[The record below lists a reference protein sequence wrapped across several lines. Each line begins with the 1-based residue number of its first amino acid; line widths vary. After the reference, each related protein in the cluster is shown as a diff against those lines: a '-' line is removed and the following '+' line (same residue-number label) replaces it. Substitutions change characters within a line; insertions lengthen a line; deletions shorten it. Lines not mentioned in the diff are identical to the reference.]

1 MIIRC
6 SSFVRQCK
14 LCTCLTV
21 YFLRPYARIQP
32 NLVQSLFYVKG
43 NHFKWTRS
51 QFELLI
57 ITPPHF
63 FMFRILYEGIF
74 NGEPKFECIAN
85 LLLKLNF
92 LLSNYAFPLSKFAA
106 RLKSWS

>member
-57 ITPPHF
+57 ITPPISLCLEY
-63 FMFRILYEGIF
+63 FMKVFSMV
-74 NGEPKFECIAN
+74 NQN
-85 LLLKLNF
+85 L
-92 LLSNYAFPLSKFAA
+92 SV
-106 RLKSWS
+106 